1 MSHLFEQYKQ
11 WRSLTDSQTAG
22 NEADMEYGDKKAF
35 MHYARLNKLDNDDF
49 EELELQYDEY
59 LIELET
65 E

>member
-11 WRSLTDSQTAG
+11 WRSLTDSRTAED
-22 NEADMEYGDKKAF
+22 EADVEYGDKRAF
-35 MHYARLNKLDNDDF
+35 MRYAGLNKLDNDDF